1 MRIPIR
7 SEGEAFRLVV
17 GGVLVIGAAVLIG
30 WFTAVWVGVAGF
42 VLACVLAAI
51 AYLRAPNPDRH
62 TPLREAAHD
71 AHPHGAPPGEH
82 HVLVVANEALAGNE
96 LRERILGGRDGRI
109 EVDILAPL
117 LTPRRHYAVSDIDHE
132 LEEARARLERSL
144 AWAREQGIVA
154 RGEVGDPNPTTAIAD
169 QLRDFG
175 AEEVIVV
182 THPSERETWQE
193 HGELERLRAELEVP
207 VTHVMM
213 GDRGAPAELGP

>member
-1 MRIPIR
+1 M
-7 SEGEAFRLVV
+7 
-17 GGVLVIGAAVLIG
+17 IGAAVLIG
-30 WFTAVWVGVAGF
+30 WLIALWAGVAVF

-51 AYLRAPNPDRH
+51 VYLRAPNPDRH
-62 TPLREAAHD
+62 RPLHEAAHD

-96 LRERILGGRDGRI
+96 LRERILEGREGCI
-109 EVDILAPL
+109 EVDIVAPL

-144 AWAREQGIVA
+144 AWAHEQGIVA

-169 QLRDFG
+169 HLRDFG

-207 VTHVMM
+207 VTHVTI
-213 GDRGAPAELGP
+213 GDRGAPAELGS